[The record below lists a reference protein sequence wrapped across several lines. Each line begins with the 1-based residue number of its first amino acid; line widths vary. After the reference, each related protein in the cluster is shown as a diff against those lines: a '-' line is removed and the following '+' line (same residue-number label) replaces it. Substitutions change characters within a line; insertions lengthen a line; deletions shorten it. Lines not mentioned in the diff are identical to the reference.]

1 MRVTLKR
8 LASVDVEQAWPL
20 GRQSLGETV
29 NELLVIA
36 SPRIPIVMVQVPP
49 GETGVV
55 HVELVRV
62 NKSEPLFGVPQP
74 EKTMGVVMDVL
85 FFTVHVNT

>member
-8 LASVDVEQAWPL
+8 LASVDVEQTWPL
-20 GRQSLGETV
+20 GRQNLGETV

-36 SPRIPIVMVQVPP
+36 SPRIPIVMVQVPR

-55 HVELVRV
+55 HVLLMSV
-62 NKSEPLFGVPQP
+62 NTSEPIFGVPQP
-74 EKTMGVVMDVL
+74 EKAMGVVMDVL
-85 FFTVHVNT
+85 FFTVQVNT